1 MTVAAPALNGGHRAM
16 SDANDTP
23 TTPDKLDAPS
33 NFIRELVQRDNTT
46 GKYAG
51 RVATRFPPEP
61 NGYLHIGH
69 AKSICLNFGL
79 AQEFGG
85 TCNLRMDDTNPTKE
99 DVEYVES
106 IQKDVEWL
114 GFQWSGFFHAADYF
128 EQIYQYAEE
137 LVRRGKAYVCSLTEE
152 EMRVLR
158 GTVLEAGKPSPDR
171 DTSPERNLDLLRRMR
186 AGEFADGK
194 YTLRAKM
201 DMASPNMKMR
211 DLPIYRIRRAH
222 HHRTGDAWCIYP
234 LYDFAHCLSDSIERI
249 THSIC
254 TLEFEN
260 NREVYDWFLEALD
273 APKPRPEQTE
283 FARLNL
289 SYTMMSKRKLLQLV
303 QEKHV
308 SGWDDPRMPTISGFR
323 RKGYT
328 PAAIRAFC
336 ERIGVARRE
345 SMVDLALLEY
355 SIRDDLNTSV
365 PRTMAVLRPLKLIID
380 NYPED
385 QVDEFEAPNF
395 PDDPPKM
402 GARQVPFGKVLYI
415 EREDF
420 MEAPPKKF
428 FRLAPGAEV
437 RLRWAYLV
445 RCTSV
450 EKDASGEITAVH
462 CTYDPDSKGGTPA
475 DGRKVK
481 GTIHWVSAAHAVDAE
496 VRVYENLFTVE
507 DPATAAA
514 TAELSTLLN
523 PKSVEVLQSKLERSL
538 GTYEA
543 GARVQF
549 ERQGFFFKD
558 PVDGAWNRTVSLK
571 DGWAKIAAKGGA

>member
-1 MTVAAPALNGGHRAM
+1 MHERP
-16 SDANDTP
+16 DARHVP
-23 TTPDKLDAPS
+23 CP
-33 NFIRELVQRDNTT
+33 
-46 GKYAG
+46 
-51 RVATRFPPEP
+51 TRFPPEP

-114 GFQWSGFFHAADYF
+114 GFKWDGFFHAADYF
-128 EQIYQYAEE
+128 EQIYLYAEE

-158 GTVLEAGKPSPDR
+158 GTVTEAGKPSPDR

-186 AGEFADGK
+186 AGEFPDGK

-211 DLPIYRIRRAH
+211 DLPIYRIRRAT

-234 LYDFAHCLSDSIERI
+234 LYDFAHCLSDSIEGI

-260 NREVYDWFLEALD
+260 NREVYDWFLEAVG

-289 SYTMMSKRKLLQLV
+289 TYTMMSKRKLLQLV
-303 QEKHV
+303 QEKFV

-323 RKGYT
+323 RRGYT
-328 PAAIRAFC
+328 PEAIRAFC

-345 SMVDLALLEY
+345 STVDLALLEY
-355 SIRDDLNTSV
+355 SIRDDLNTAV
-365 PRTMAVLRPLKLIID
+365 PRTLAVLRPLKLVID
-380 NYPED
+380 NWGDPDD
-385 QVDEFEAPNF
+385 QVEEFEAPNF

-402 GARQVPFGKVLYI
+402 GSRKIPFSKVLYI

-420 MEAPPKKF
+420 MEDPPKKF
-428 FRLAPGAEV
+428 FRLTPGNEV
-437 RLRWAYLV
+437 RLRWTYLV
-445 RCTSV
+445 RCTHV
-450 EKDASGEITAVH
+450 VKDGAGEVTEVH
-462 CTYDPDSKGGTPA
+462 CTYDPATRGGNPP
-475 DGRKVK
+475 DGRPQGEGHHPLGLGGARRRRR
-481 GTIHWVSAAHAVDAE
+481 GTDLRQPVHGGRSGGRGREGAARLSAEPPLAGGARGQARALAGHGRARRRASSSSA
-496 VRVYENLFTVE
+496 RASSASTR
-507 DPATAAA
+507 TAAPA
-514 TAELSTLLN
+514 RSSST
-523 PKSVEVLQSKLERSL
+523 
-538 GTYEA
+538 
-543 GARVQF
+543 GA
-549 ERQGFFFKD
+549 
-558 PVDGAWNRTVSLK
+558 
-571 DGWAKIAAKGGA
+571 